1 MLDFRVSRNPFE
13 GLLLSLRR
21 AKITAVSHYLPER
34 RVTNKDFTEPVDK
47 SGRSPFESTLF
58 ANGTQPKVALDT
70 SDQWIY
76 ERTGIRERRFVEKGT
91 GTSDLAAEA
100 SKRVL
105 AQRGIDAAE
114 IDLIIV
120 ATVTPDMF
128 FPSSACLVQQ
138 KIGAKN
144 SWGFDLSGACSG
156 FIYAL
161 ATGAQFIATGVH
173 KKVLVIGADV
183 MTSIINPADRA
194 TCVLFGDGA
203 GAVLLEPTAE
213 GEQGLM
219 DFILK
224 ADGAGGQYLFMPA
237 GGSLNPANAETVEN
251 KMHYVHQDG
260 KNVFKYAVR
269 GMADVSHEILLKNS
283 IDAKEIKLYIPHQA
297 NLRIIQA
304 AVDRM
309 NLDPSRVAINI
320 DRFANTTA
328 GTIPICMSEAAES
341 KRIQKGDKVLLA
353 SFGAGFTWG
362 SALLTWE
369 A

>member
-1 MLDFRVSRNPFE
+1 MN
-13 GLLLSLRR
+13 LRR
-21 AKITAVSHYLPER
+21 TKITAVSHYLPER
-34 RVTNKDFTEPVDK
+34 RVTNKE
-47 SGRSPFESTLF
+47 FEKT
-58 ANGTQPKVALDT
+58 LDT
-70 SDQWIY
+70 TDQWIF
-76 ERTGIRERRFVEKGT
+76 ERTGIRERRWVEKGT

-100 SKRVL
+100 AKLLL
-105 AQRGIDAAE
+105 AQRRIDASE

-128 FPSSACLVQQ
+128 FPSTACLVQH

-144 SWGFDLSGACSG
+144 AWGFDLSGACSG

-161 ATGAQFIATGVH
+161 ATGAQFISTGAH
-173 KKVLVIGADV
+173 RKVLVIGADV
-183 MTSIINPADRA
+183 MTSIMNPEDRT

-203 GAVLLEPTAE
+203 GAVLLEPAE
-213 GEQGLM
+213 PGETGII

-224 ADGAGGQYLFMPA
+224 SDGAGGQYLYMPA
-237 GGSLNPANAETVEN
+237 GGSLNPASAETVEK
-251 KMHYVHQDG
+251 KMHYVVQDG

-269 GMADVSHEILLKNS
+269 GMAEVSQEILVKNS
-283 IDAKEIKLYIPHQA
+283 IDSEDIKLYIPHQA

-320 DRFANTTA
+320 DRCANTTA
-328 GTIPICMSEAAES
+328 ATIPICLSEAVET
-341 KRIQKGDKVLLA
+341 KRIKRGDKVLLA

-362 SALLTWE
+362 SLLLSWE

>member
-1 MLDFRVSRNPFE
+1 LN
-13 GLLLSLRR
+13 LRR
-21 AKITAVSHYLPER
+21 TKITAVSHYLPER
-34 RVTNKDFTEPVDK
+34 RVTNKDFEKT
-47 SGRSPFESTLF
+47 
-58 ANGTQPKVALDT
+58 LDT
-70 SDQWIY
+70 SDQWIF
-76 ERTGIRERRFVEKGT
+76 ERTGIRERRFVEKGV
-91 GTSDLAAEA
+91 GTSDLAAVA
-100 SKRVL
+100 SKML
-105 AQRGIDAAE
+105 LKQRGIDASE

-120 ATVTPDMF
+120 GTVTPDMF
-128 FPSSACLVQQ
+128 FPSTACLVQE

-144 SWGFDLSGACSG
+144 AWGFDLSGACSG
-156 FIYAL
+156 FIYSL

-183 MTSIINPADRA
+183 MTSIVDPEDRA

-203 GAVLLEPTAE
+203 GVVLLEPAE
-213 GEQGLM
+213 ENERGII

-224 ADGAGGQYLFMPA
+224 SDGGGGQFLKMPA
-237 GGSLNPANAETVEN
+237 GGSLNPASVETVKK

-269 GMADVSHEILLKNS
+269 GMADVSHEILVKNS
-283 IDAKEIKLYIPHQA
+283 VDTADIKLYIPHQA

-309 NLDPSRVAINI
+309 NLDASRVAINI

-328 GTIPICMSEAAES
+328 ATIPICISEAAENKS
-341 KRIQKGDKVLLA
+341 LTKGDLVLLA

-362 SALLTWE
+362 SLLFSWE
-369 A
+369 I